1 MIKKIIIAF
10 IVLAVLILGSYYLL
24 KKMPT
29 NINQTTSLSEE
40 QVNLSSSSSTQPE
53 TKLKIEDLKIGQGK
67 EVKGGD
73 VITVHYLGKL
83 TNDQKFDSS
92 YDRNQPFETQIGVG
106 QVIQGWDEGLL
117 GLKVGGKRKLTIP
130 PELGYGEQGAGAAI
144 PPNSTLIFE
153 IELISIK

>member
-10 IVLAVLILGSYYLL
+10 IVLIALILGSYYLL
-24 KKMPT
+24 KKMSSNT
-29 NINQTTSLSEE
+29 NQTTNFYEE
-40 QVNLSSSSSTQPE
+40 QTNLSASPSAQSE

-67 EVKGGD
+67 EVKSGD

-83 TNDQKFDSS
+83 ANGQKFDSS

-117 GLKVGGKRKLTIP
+117 GMKVGGKRKLTIP
-130 PELGYGEQGAGAAI
+130 PELGYGEQGAGTAI
-144 PPNSTLIFE
+144 PSNSTLIFE

>member
-1 MIKKIIIAF
+1 MKIIIAF
-10 IVLAVLILGSYYLL
+10 IVLIALILGSYYLL
-24 KKMPT
+24 KKMPINT
-29 NINQTTSLSEE
+29 NQTTNFPKE
-40 QVNLSSSSSTQPE
+40 
-53 TKLKIEDLKIGQGK
+53 LKIEDLKIGQGK
-67 EVKGGD
+67 EVKSGD

-83 TNDQKFDSS
+83 TNGQKFDSS

-117 GLKVGGKRKLTIP
+117 GMKVGGKRKLTIP
-130 PELGYGEQGAGAAI
+130 PELGYGEQGASAAI